1 MVSKM
6 GKDKESL
13 SFLFALLTLALSVLT
28 PIYLYDLFSNRI
40 ESNANREFSLESE
53 LNRRTLTTEIGQRKA
68 TLSLLDAFFRNSS
81 NVDSLEFENFLKSVP
96 NVKDLDA
103 ICWRSA
109 GLNSMYRFGKGTLCD
124 YFSFA
129 EQDKIFAEESL
140 LMKSLYTETTGEQQG
155 FLTIFI
161 SLHKLIAS
169 LDDNQKYNH
178 HLLIFNNSSQEF
190 SRINSQLSTVE
201 MIDSLSVDS
210 IKTTSIS
217 KIGDVEVFYS
227 MEQGP
232 DYIIELSSTELT
244 VCWLTSLTILIG
256 GLFLSYF
263 MTERHRVNIQVQKQT
278 RNLKEATEESH
289 RMRVQ
294 AEVLAGHKQRFL
306 ANMSHEIRTPMTG
319 VMGVTDMLLKTNL
332 DTSQRE
338 MVSNIKASG
347 KILRQVINDV
357 LDQSKIEAGELEINN
372 TAFELRTIPELAL
385 SIFEP
390 KAKDKGIELLLEID
404 DRIPKFIFTDDVRLR
419 QVLFNLVSNATKFT
433 NDGHVQLRI
442 TLEDEFVRFEVE
454 DTGVGMSVEAQQ
466 IIFTPFKQADSSD
479 SMALSGTGLGLS
491 ISKSL
496 VELMGGKIGVESELG
511 KGSVFW
517 FTLPLVEV
525 DQEDLTIDQQDS
537 LTSSEIEPLNILI
550 AEDVEL
556 NQIIIE
562 SLLTE
567 YGHQCT
573 LTSDGAEVVSELQK
587 DEFDLILMDIRMP
600 NVNGIEAFKQIRELN
615 EPYRHI
621 PIIALTADVAEGSVK
636 EFREIGFNDV
646 AHKPV
651 EIESLLKA
659 IDQVMKSADSDGSS
673 PSSMR

>member
-1 MVSKM
+1 M
-6 GKDKESL
+6 
-13 SFLFALLTLALSVLT
+13 
-28 PIYLYDLFSNRI
+28 
-40 ESNANREFSLESE
+40 
-53 LNRRTLTTEIGQRKA
+53 
-68 TLSLLDAFFRNSS
+68 LDAFFRNSAS
-81 NVDSLEFENFLKSVP
+81 VEFLEFDNFLKSVP
-96 NVKDLDA
+96 NVTDLDA
-103 ICWRSA
+103 ICWRGTHLTA
-109 GLNSMYRFGKGTLCD
+109 TYRFGQGDLCD

-129 EQDKIFAEESL
+129 EQDKIFTENSL
-140 LMKSLYTETTGEQQG
+140 LMKSVYTETTGGQQG

-161 SLHKLIAS
+161 SLHSLVAS
-169 LDDNQKYNH
+169 LADSKKYNH

-190 SRINSQLSTVE
+190 SRINSGLSTAEMVDSMAVE
-201 MIDSLSVDS
+201 S

-217 KIGDVEVFYS
+217 QIGDVEVFYS
-227 MEQGP
+227 MEWGP
-232 DYIIELSSTELT
+232 DYKVKISSTELT

-256 GLFLSYF
+256 GLFLSYLI
-263 MTERHRVNIQVQKQT
+263 TEHQRVNIEVQKQT
-278 RNLKEATEESH
+278 RDLKEATEESH
-289 RMRVQ
+289 RMRIQ

-332 DTSQRE
+332 DDTQRE

-372 TAFELRTIPELAL
+372 KTFELKSIPKLAL
-385 SIFEP
+385 SILEP

-404 DRIPKFIFTDDVRLR
+404 QRIPKLIFTDDVRLR

-433 NDGHVQLRI
+433 NEGHVQIRI
-442 TLEDEFVRFEVE
+442 MLEDEFIRFEVE
-454 DTGVGMSVEAQQ
+454 DTGVGMSLEAQK
-466 IIFTPFKQADSSD
+466 IIFTPFKQADSTD
-479 SMALSGTGLGLS
+479 SMSLSGTGLGLS

-496 VELMGGKIGVESELG
+496 VELMGGKIGVDSELG

-517 FTLPLVEV
+517 FTLPFVEV
-525 DQEDLTIDQQDS
+525 DQDDLRTEQQDG
-537 LTSSEIEPLNILI
+537 LTPSKIEPLNILI

-562 SLLTE
+562 SLLTD

-573 LTSDGAEVVSELQK
+573 LTSDGAEAVSELQK
-587 DEFDLILMDIRMP
+587 DDFDLVLMDIRMP
-600 NVNGIEAFKQIRELN
+600 NVSGIEAFKQIRELN
-615 EPYRHI
+615 EPYCHI

-636 EFREIGFNDV
+636 EFREIGFNEV

-659 IDQVMKSADSDGSS
+659 IDQVLKSTGSDGSAH
-673 PSSMR
+673 SSMGG